1 MVHVSVQS
9 CQNLWCSTTASPEFP
24 WSCFRNCWST
34 VSAALSGYAYSINW
48 TVPYFFLSVISLCL
62 LFDDGLYQP
71 NFIKSKLLSKWTR
84 IKCQNSSVSSRLL
97 LNTDLD
103 TSDYTFKFGLLR
115 RKHFMN
121 TTTCLLHQLLF
132 FFMWHLD
139 PPIEP
144 EGVHHALA
152 LHLHLA
158 PGFGEWPVAAIS
170 IHTHHQG
177 SHNLY
182 LERFEHMSDSD
193 LGTQ

>member
-9 CQNLWCSTTASPEFP
+9 CQNLWCSTTASPKFP

-103 TSDYTFKFGLLR
+103 LTLVTTLSNLVCSEESILWTPQHVYYISYSFFRVALR
-115 RKHFMN
+115 PSHRARRCPSCPCPSPPPGPWVWGMTGGSYFNTHSPPRQPHSISRKI
-121 TTTCLLHQLLF
+121 
-132 FFMWHLD
+132 W
-139 PPIEP
+139 
-144 EGVHHALA
+144 
-152 LHLHLA
+152 
-158 PGFGEWPVAAIS
+158 
-170 IHTHHQG
+170 THVW
-177 SHNLY
+177 
-182 LERFEHMSDSD
+182 
-193 LGTQ
+193 

>member
-1 MVHVSVQS
+1 MPTQ
-9 CQNLWCSTTASPEFP
+9 LTGLSP
-24 WSCFRNCWST
+24 
-34 VSAALSGYAYSINW
+34 I
-48 TVPYFFLSVISLCL
+48 FFLSVISLCL

-84 IKCQNSSVSSRLL
+84 IKCRNSSVSSRLL

-132 FFMWHLD
+132 FFQVALRPSHRARRCPSCPCPS
-139 PPIEP
+139 PP
-144 EGVHHALA
+144 
-152 LHLHLA
+152 
-158 PGFGEWPVAAIS
+158 PGPWVWGMTMAAIS

-177 SHNLY
+177 SHNNCGSHILY
-182 LERFEHMSDSD
+182 LETFEHMSDSD

>member
-115 RKHFMN
+115 GKHYMN

-132 FFMWHLD
+132 FFHVALRPSHRARRCPSCPCPS
-139 PPIEP
+139 PP
-144 EGVHHALA
+144 
-152 LHLHLA
+152 
-158 PGFGEWPVAAIS
+158 PGPWVWGMTGGSYFNTHSPPRQPHSIS
-170 IHTHHQG
+170 RKIWTHVW
-177 SHNLY
+177 
-182 LERFEHMSDSD
+182 
-193 LGTQ
+193 